1 MPDLAQR
8 QADLR
13 GKKRDVSNSV
23 LQFSNPGFMSV
34 HIGEAENAK
43 KADKLNAKKQRKE
56 EPCGDGNGGP
66 LKKPAAKRAAP
77 KAGAKEKVET
87 PKALP
92 KATASPKKNQEAQ
105 GCRFC
110 ACGITQGEGHEEN
123 SSSKASA

>member
-92 KATASPKKNQEAQ
+92 KATASPKKKSGSPRLQIL
-105 GCRFC
+105 CLWHHPR
-110 ACGITQGEGHEEN
+110 
-123 SSSKASA
+123 